1 MSDVNMNELYRR
13 VANDFIDWMCEVD
26 GVKSTIRFLMGE
38 DGEDITD
45 DELLALHF
53 DEDDIK
59 AVREDLND

>member
-13 VANDFIDWMCEVD
+13 IANDFIDWMCEVD
-26 GVKSTIRFLMGE
+26 GVKSTIRFLMGD
-38 DGEDITD
+38 DGKDITD

-59 AVREDLND
+59 AVREDL

>member
-26 GVKSTIRFLMGE
+26 GVKSTIRFLMGD
-38 DGEDITD
+38 DGKDITD

-59 AVREDLND
+59 AVREDL

>member
-13 VANDFIDWMCEVD
+13 IANDFINWMCEVD
-26 GVKSTIRFLMGE
+26 GVRGTIRFLMGD

-59 AVREDLND
+59 AVREDLNN

>member
-26 GVKSTIRFLMGE
+26 GVKSTIRFLMGD
-38 DGEDITD
+38 DGKDITD

>member
-13 VANDFIDWMCEVD
+13 IANDFIDWMCEVD
-26 GVKSTIRFLMGE
+26 GVKSTIRFLMGD
-38 DGEDITD
+38 DGKDITD

-59 AVREDLND
+59 AVREDLNN